1 MKLGP
6 LFLVALAL
14 GLSNF
19 AASIGIGLNRISFL
33 TRIRAALAFGLFET
47 VMPIAGLLIGQTL
60 ATRIGE
66 IGLYV
71 GGALLVL
78 SGLYALWQARRGS
91 GALLRER
98 TLSFQQLFVT
108 AFALSLDNLVV
119 GFGLSFSQVPILL
132 AALLIAGVSVA
143 MSVVGLELGDRVGRR
158 AGRWS
163 EEIGASVLVLV
174 GVAVAAGLFQ

>member
-19 AASIGIGLNRISFL
+19 AASIGIGLNRISFA
-33 TRIRAALAFGLFET
+33 TRVRAGLAFGFFEA
-47 VMPIAGLLIGQTL
+47 VMPIAGLLIGQTV
-60 ATRIGE
+60 ATRVGE
-66 IGLYV
+66 IGPYL

-91 GALLRER
+91 GALLRECS
-98 TLSFQQLFVT
+98 LSVQQLLLT

-119 GFGLSFSQVPILL
+119 GFGLSFSPVPILL

-143 MSVVGLELGDRVGRR
+143 MSVVGLELGNRVGRR

-174 GVAVAAGLFQ
+174 GLAVAAGLFQ

>member
-19 AASIGIGLNRISFL
+19 AASIGIGLNRISLL
-33 TRIRAALAFGLFET
+33 TRIRTALAFGLFET

-143 MSVVGLELGDRVGRR
+143 MSVVGLELGDRVGRH